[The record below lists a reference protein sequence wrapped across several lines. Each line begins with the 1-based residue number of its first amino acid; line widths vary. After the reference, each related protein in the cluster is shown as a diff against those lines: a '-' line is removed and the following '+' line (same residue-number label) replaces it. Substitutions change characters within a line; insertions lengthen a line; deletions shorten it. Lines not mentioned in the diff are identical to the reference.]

1 MKQILYE
8 RLIQYILEN
17 QDRFYRVAY
26 SYTRHQE
33 DALDV
38 VQNAVCKALEAH
50 ESLKNEDAIKTWFYR
65 ILINEC
71 LTVIKKRKRFLLT
84 DDVLEREEVYYE
96 KGYEQ
101 DGGMEKELDSLEL
114 DVQGIIKLRFFEEMS
129 LKEIS
134 RITGLNL
141 NTVKTKLYRGIKQL
155 KENMRE
161 AELWVN

>member
-33 DALDV
+33 DALDA
-38 VQNAVCKALEAH
+38 VQSAVCKALEAH
-50 ESLKNEDAIKTWFYR
+50 ERIKNADAIRTWFYK

-71 LTVIKKRKRFLLT
+71 LTVLKKRDRVVLT
-84 DDVLEREEVYYE
+84 ADTAKQEEAYYE

-101 DGGMEKELDSLEL
+101 GGDIEQELEKLEM
-114 DVQGIIKLRFFEEMS
+114 DVQVIIKLRFFEEMS

-134 RITGLNL
+134 SITGYNL
-141 NTVKTKLYRGIKQL
+141 NTVKSKLYRGLKLL
-155 KENMRE
+155 KENIQE
-161 AELWVN
+161 ADLWVD

>member
-38 VQNAVCKALEAH
+38 VQSAVCKALEAY
-50 ESLKNEDAIKTWFYR
+50 ESIKNEDAIRTWFYR

-71 LTVIKKRKRFLLT
+71 LTLLKKQKRRLLT
-84 DDVLEREEVYYE
+84 NDGLEQEDVYYE

-101 DGGMEKELDSLEL
+101 DDGLEQELDRLEL
-114 DVQGIIKLRFFEEMS
+114 DVQGIIKLRFFEELS

-134 RITGLNL
+134 SITGLNL
-141 NTVKTKLYRGIKQL
+141 NTVKTKLYRGLKQL
-155 KENMRE
+155 KENIQE
-161 AELWVN
+161 ADLWAN

>member
-8 RLIQYILEN
+8 KLIQYILEN

-33 DALDV
+33 DALDA
-38 VQNAVCKALEAH
+38 VQSTVCKALGAH
-50 ESLKNEDAIKTWFYR
+50 ENIKNADAIKTWFYK

-71 LTVIKKRKRFLLT
+71 LTVLKKRGKVVLT
-84 DDVLEREEVYYE
+84 ADTVAQEEAYYE

-101 DGGMEKELDSLEL
+101 GGDIEQELEKLEM
-114 DVQGIIKLRFFEEMS
+114 DIQVIIKLRFFEEMS

-134 RITGLNL
+134 GITGFNL
-141 NTVKTKLYRGIKQL
+141 NTVKTKLYRGLKLL
-155 KENMRE
+155 KENIQE
-161 AELWVN
+161 ADLWAD

>member
-8 RLIQYILEN
+8 KLIQYILEN

-33 DALDV
+33 DALDA
-38 VQNAVCKALEAH
+38 VQSAICKALEAH
-50 ESLKNEDAIKTWFYR
+50 ENIKNADAIKTWFYK

-71 LTVIKKRKRFLLT
+71 LTVLKKRGKVVLT
-84 DDVLEREEVYYE
+84 ADTVEQEEVYYE

-101 DGGMEKELDSLEL
+101 GGDIEQELEKLEM
-114 DVQGIIKLRFFEEMS
+114 DIQVIIKLRFFEEMS

-134 RITGLNL
+134 SITGFNL
-141 NTVKTKLYRGIKQL
+141 NTVKTKLYRGLKLL
-155 KENMRE
+155 KENIQE
-161 AELWVN
+161 ADL

>member
-50 ESLKNEDAIKTWFYR
+50 ESIKNEDAIKTWFYR

-96 KGYEQ
+96 KAYEP
-101 DGGMEKELDSLEL
+101 DDDMEKELDSLEL